1 MRNIQRTQRESK
13 MNFLEWI
20 IIRGKLPG
28 YAERIFKIIR
38 KEDI

>member
-1 MRNIQRTQRESK
+1 

-28 YAERIFKIIR
+28 YAELILKIIKR
-38 KEDI
+38 EAEG